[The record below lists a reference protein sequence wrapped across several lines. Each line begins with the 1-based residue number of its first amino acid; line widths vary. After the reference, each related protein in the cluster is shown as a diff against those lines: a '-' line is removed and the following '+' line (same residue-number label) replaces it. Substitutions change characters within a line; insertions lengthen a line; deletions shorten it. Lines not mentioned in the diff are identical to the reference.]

1 MLAVAV
7 AGVGAVLAV
16 EVPLVAAGRYS
27 AAVLVAG
34 AVTALVLF
42 EIRRRMAPVDVDD
55 QPPGMEAE
63 RAEATA
69 RWMAR
74 TESLISWAD
83 GTRGDWDHHLRPL
96 LAREFQQSTGRR
108 QGLDAADTAAAGE
121 VFFGD
126 LWQWVDPE
134 CVQRSDRAA
143 PGPGRDVLDRILQR
157 LEQL

>member
-16 EVPLVAAGRYS
+16 EVPLVAAGRYN

-42 EIRRRMAPVDVDD
+42 EFRRRMAPVDVDD

-63 RAEATA
+63 RAEVTA

-96 LAREFQQSTGRR
+96 LAREFQQSTGQR
-108 QGLDAADTAAAGE
+108 QGLDPADTAAAGE

>member
-7 AGVGAVLAV
+7 IGVGVVLAV
-16 EVPLVAAGRYS
+16 EVPLVAAGRYG
-27 AAVLVAG
+27 AAVLIAG

-42 EIRRRMAPVDVDD
+42 EIRRRMAPADVDGD
-55 QPPGMEAE
+55 TSGPEAE

-96 LAREFQQSTGRR
+96 LAREFQQSTGQR
-108 QGLDAADTAAAGE
+108 QGLDPADTAAAGE
-121 VFFGD
+121 VLFGD
-126 LWQWVDPE
+126 LWRWVDPDG
-134 CVQRSDRAA
+134 VQRVDRTE

-157 LEQL
+157 LEQR

>member
-96 LAREFQQSTGRR
+96 LAREFQQSTGQR
-108 QGLDAADTAAAGE
+108 QGPDPADTAAAGE

-134 CVQRSDRAA
+134 CVRRSDRAA

>member
-42 EIRRRMAPVDVDD
+42 EFRRRMAPVDVDD

-63 RAEATA
+63 RAEVTA

-108 QGLDAADTAAAGE
+108 QGLDPAETAAAGE

>member
-7 AGVGAVLAV
+7 AGVGAVLAA

-96 LAREFQQSTGRR
+96 LAREFQQSTGQR
-108 QGLDAADTAAAGE
+108 QGLDPAETAAAGE

-143 PGPGRDVLDRILQR
+143 PGPGRDVLDRILRR

>member
-42 EIRRRMAPVDVDD
+42 EIRRRMAPGDVDD
-55 QPPGMEAE
+55 QPLGTEAE

-96 LAREFQQSTGRR
+96 LAREFQQSTGHR
-108 QGLDAADTAAAGE
+108 QGLDPADTAAAGE